1 MNVARAVP
9 FQAHLPSNFWGECVL
24 TAAYLINRT
33 PTKIPHGKTPYEM
46 LFKATPSYAHIKD
59 FTCLCYAHNL
69 QRQKDKFGSR
79 NRKCI
84 FIGYPHGKI
93 RRRVYDVE
101 SADMLNSREVTFVE
115 EIFPF
120 AEQVGHRGA
129 IFLAPYF

>member
-1 MNVARAVP
+1 
-9 FQAHLPSNFWGECVL
+9 
-24 TAAYLINRT
+24 
-33 PTKIPHGKTPYEM
+33 M
-46 LFKATPSYAHIKD
+46 LFKAMASYNHIKV
-59 FTCLCYAHNL
+59 FGCLCYAHNL

-120 AEQVGHRGA
+120 AEQVGQQGSNIFSP
-129 IFLAPYF
+129 IFLI